1 MKEKLKTAI
10 IWTLLAG
17 YLVTVLWIV
26 GDETE
31 KVRVDAISVR
41 ISDNSNNKF
50 ITETD
55 VRQAIEREN
64 VKLIGSLMDSVN
76 IHLLEDILIH
86 NNKSI
91 SRAEVY
97 RTVYGEIGVNVE
109 QRRPI
114 MRIINPNGDSYYID
128 ANGQVMPLSKK
139 YTAHVIVVNGN
150 LNEPYMDHVGENLKR
165 QQLKSDQTTGELL
178 PDLFKLVYFINSS
191 RFWKAQ
197 IEQIYINSKGDI
209 ELVPRVGNHTIVLG
223 TIDNMREKFE
233 NLEAFYEQGLAK
245 YGWNKYKTINLKFK
259 NQIVCTKPNS
269 LYKKDLGMEQQN
281 ENIVAAI
288 DVGTTKIVALV
299 GQKDSEGHIEVI
311 GYGRTESKGVRRGAV
326 LNIEE
331 TIKSIKSAVEQAEAT
346 SGYKI
351 TEAYKVSLFFFS
363 GHTVRFA
370 ES

>member
-259 NQIVCTKPNS
+259 NQIVCTKR
-269 LYKKDLGMEQQN
+269 
-281 ENIVAAI
+281 I
-288 DVGTTKIVALV
+288 
-299 GQKDSEGHIEVI
+299 
-311 GYGRTESKGVRRGAV
+311 
-326 LNIEE
+326 
-331 TIKSIKSAVEQAEAT
+331 
-346 SGYKI
+346 
-351 TEAYKVSLFFFS
+351 
-363 GHTVRFA
+363 
-370 ES
+370 